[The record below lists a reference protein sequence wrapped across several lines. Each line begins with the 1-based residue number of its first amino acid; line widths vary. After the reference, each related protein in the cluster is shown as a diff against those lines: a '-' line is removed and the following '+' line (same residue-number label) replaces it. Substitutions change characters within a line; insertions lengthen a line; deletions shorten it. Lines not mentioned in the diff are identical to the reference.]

1 MVVRIRHFV
10 RLPVNRHA
18 QLEVYGLAQRFEYWI
33 VLRVWHDS
41 GGSVTMS
48 IGPAAQTAPGLVL
61 DGLPGEG
68 VMVGSVGMSL
78 GGAVVTAAGPTVNT
92 NGVVE
97 WGVRTVIPLILLAI
111 GITIIAGARKGRMA
125 ENANTVTNILIG
137 AAVIGG
143 AGLIFAFATQLVQL
157 LLG

>member
-1 MVVRIRHFV
+1 MAV
-10 RLPVNRHA
+10 
-18 QLEVYGLAQRFEYWI
+18 
-33 VLRVWHDS
+33 
-41 GGSVTMS
+41 S
-48 IGPAAQTAPGLVL
+48 IGV
-61 DGLPGEG
+61 
-68 VMVGSVGMSL
+68 SL
-78 GGAVVTAAGPTVNT
+78 GSAVSAATGPTVNT

-111 GITIIAGARKGRMA
+111 GVTIIAGARKGRMA

>member
-1 MVVRIRHFV
+1 MAV
-10 RLPVNRHA
+10 
-18 QLEVYGLAQRFEYWI
+18 
-33 VLRVWHDS
+33 
-41 GGSVTMS
+41 S
-48 IGPAAQTAPGLVL
+48 IGVFLGSAVSAAT
-61 DGLPGEG
+61 
-68 VMVGSVGMSL
+68 
-78 GGAVVTAAGPTVNT
+78 GPTVNT

-111 GITIIAGARKGRMA
+111 GVTIIAGARKGRMA

>member
-1 MVVRIRHFV
+1 M
-10 RLPVNRHA
+10 A
-18 QLEVYGLAQRFEYWI
+18 GSI
-33 VLRVWHDS
+33 VTS
-41 GGSVTMS
+41 AATSV
-48 IGPAAQTAPGLVL
+48 
-61 DGLPGEG
+61 EG
-68 VMVGSVGMSL
+68 VAHL
-78 GGAVVTAAGPTVNT
+78 AATGPTVNT
-92 NGVVE
+92 NGVVA
-97 WGVRTVIPLILLAI
+97 WGVKTVIPLILLAI

>member
-1 MVVRIRHFV
+1 M
-10 RLPVNRHA
+10 A
-18 QLEVYGLAQRFEYWI
+18 G
-33 VLRVWHDS
+33 
-41 GGSVTMS
+41 S
-48 IGPAAQTAPGLVL
+48 IGV
-61 DGLPGEG
+61 
-68 VMVGSVGMSL
+68 SFR
-78 GGAVVTAAGPTVNT
+78 GAVYAATGPTVNT

-111 GITIIAGARKGRMA
+111 GVTIIAGARKGRMA

>member
-1 MVVRIRHFV
+1 MTGSIEASVESARW
-10 RLPVNRHA
+10 
-18 QLEVYGLAQRFEYWI
+18 LA
-33 VLRVWHDS
+33 
-41 GGSVTMS
+41 
-48 IGPAAQTAPGLVL
+48 
-61 DGLPGEG
+61 
-68 VMVGSVGMSL
+68 
-78 GGAVVTAAGPTVNT
+78 AAGPAVNT
-92 NGVVE
+92 NGVVA

-143 AGLIFAFATQLVQL
+143 AGLIFAFATQLVTL

>member
-1 MVVRIRHFV
+1 MASSIEMSVGGLVRF
-10 RLPVNRHA
+10 A
-18 QLEVYGLAQRFEYWI
+18 A
-33 VLRVWHDS
+33 
-41 GGSVTMS
+41 T
-48 IGPAAQTAPGLVL
+48 GPA
-61 DGLPGEG
+61 
-68 VMVGSVGMSL
+68 
-78 GGAVVTAAGPTVNT
+78 VNT
-92 NGVVE
+92 NGVVA

-143 AGLIFAFATQLVQL
+143 AGLIFAFATQLVTL

>member
-1 MVVRIRHFV
+1 MAGSIVVSAAASVEGVVRF
-10 RLPVNRHA
+10 
-18 QLEVYGLAQRFEYWI
+18 
-33 VLRVWHDS
+33 
-41 GGSVTMS
+41 
-48 IGPAAQTAPGLVL
+48 
-61 DGLPGEG
+61 
-68 VMVGSVGMSL
+68 
-78 GGAVVTAAGPTVNT
+78 AGTEPTVNT
-92 NGVVE
+92 NGVVA
-97 WGVRTVIPLILLAI
+97 WGVKTVIPLILLAI

>member
-1 MVVRIRHFV
+1 M
-10 RLPVNRHA
+10 A
-18 QLEVYGLAQRFEYWI
+18 
-33 VLRVWHDS
+33 
-41 GGSVTMS
+41 GSN
-48 IGPAAQTAPGLVL
+48 
-61 DGLPGEG
+61 G
-68 VMVGSVGMSL
+68 VSL
-78 GGAVVTAAGPTVNT
+78 GGAVAAATGPTVNT

-111 GITIIAGARKGRMA
+111 GVTIIAGARKGRMA
-125 ENANTVTNILIG
+125 ENANIVTNILIG

>member
-1 MVVRIRHFV
+1 M
-10 RLPVNRHA
+10 A
-18 QLEVYGLAQRFEYWI
+18 SSI
-33 VLRVWHDS
+33 VTS
-41 GGSVTMS
+41 AATSV
-48 IGPAAQTAPGLVL
+48 
-61 DGLPGEG
+61 EG
-68 VMVGSVGMSL
+68 VARL
-78 GGAVVTAAGPTVNT
+78 AATGPTVNT
-92 NGVVE
+92 NGVVA
-97 WGVRTVIPLILLAI
+97 WGVKTVIPLILLAI